1 VTARARTTDPSTS
14 HAAAASVSNTAAV
27 RGAVLAILDLFGPM
41 TDDELVRNYETNSL
55 RIPGP
60 VAPRSSA
67 SGLRTR
73 RAELRNAGYVHD
85 TGGRER
91 LASGRAAIV
100 WGTGFVC
107 PGCKTLHPLSA
118 AARVD
123 DEGGTFCHP
132 CTA

>member
-14 HAAAASVSNTAAV
+14 HAAAAGGCHTPP
-27 RGAVLAILDLFGPM
+27 GAGGGHASLFGPM